1 MVKFSNDYK
10 KFPDDYHRSN
20 LLQVL
25 RADTR
30 ELSNSYI
37 KYDTKTLDG
46 NYFPLEDGPIII
58 LILITERSRK
68 VWTTI
73 RPFTKEKY
81 DYYKQLE
88 GFMLPMTRA
97 HKGPDLRNKPS
108 NFIKL
113 SEFELSKRYINR
125 YLGHIT
131 TNIKKKTPKKLNSN
145 LSDFNNSH

>member
-1 MVKFSNDYK
+1 MIKFSYDYK
-10 KFPDDYHRSN
+10 KFPDDYRRSN

-46 NYFPLEDGPIII
+46 NYFPLVDGPIII

-68 VWTTI
+68 LWTTI

-88 GFMLPMTRA
+88 GFMLPMTRT
-97 HKGPDLRNKPS
+97 HKGPDLRDKPS
-108 NFIKL
+108 NFINL
-113 SEFELSKRYINR
+113 SEFELGKRYINR
-125 YLGHIT
+125 YLGHVS
-131 TNIKKKTPKKLNSN
+131 NNKKKTHKKVKSN